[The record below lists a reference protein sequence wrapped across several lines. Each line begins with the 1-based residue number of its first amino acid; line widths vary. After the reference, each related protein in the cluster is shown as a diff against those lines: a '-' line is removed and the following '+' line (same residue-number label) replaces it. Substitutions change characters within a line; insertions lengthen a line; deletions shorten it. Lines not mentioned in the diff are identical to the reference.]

1 MERRVLGKG
10 LDALIPKKAV
20 TVLPEEFAHLDI
32 DKICPAPNQPRKEI
46 AKLELADLARS
57 IESKGVVQ
65 PILVRKLHSGM
76 YEIVAGERRFQAAK
90 LLGLKEIPSVIKE
103 LDDKNAFV
111 MAIVENLQ
119 RKDLNSIEEAQSFE
133 RLMNEFDFSLEDISK
148 FIGKNKSTIV
158 NTLRLL
164 KLPEQIKKAL
174 IDGIINRSQAR
185 TILGVEK
192 IQEQENLF
200 CKILKEG
207 LSVREIEKKARGIS
221 RKKKTIDPFIIDEE
235 DNLQKILGTKVKI
248 FNKKNNQGK
257 IVIEYYNLNDLERI
271 IKRFE

>member
-32 DKICPAPNQPRKEI
+32 NKICPAPNQPRKEI

-148 FIGKNKSTIV
+148 FI
-158 NTLRLL
+158 
-164 KLPEQIKKAL
+164 
-174 IDGIINRSQAR
+174 
-185 TILGVEK
+185 
-192 IQEQENLF
+192 
-200 CKILKEG
+200 
-207 LSVREIEKKARGIS
+207 
-221 RKKKTIDPFIIDEE
+221 
-235 DNLQKILGTKVKI
+235 
-248 FNKKNNQGK
+248 
-257 IVIEYYNLNDLERI
+257 
-271 IKRFE
+271 